1 MVFIRVDPVLPSE
14 MVRSIE
20 AVRDLSRKRI
30 GVSVLM
36 DETVDPPAGR
46 PYLVS
51 HTRRL

>member
-1 MVFIRVDPVLPSE
+1 MLFIRVDPVLPSE

-20 AVRDLSRKRI
+20 AARDSSRRRT

-36 DETVDPPAGR
+36 DETVDLPAGR

-51 HTRRL
+51 HARRL